1 MNQISWNDFEKVEL
15 RTGTI
20 IQVDDFPEAIKP
32 AYKITVDFGAEMG
45 IKKSSAQLTDLYSKE
60 ELLGKQIVGVV
71 NFPPKQIGPFVSEFL
86 ITGFIQ
92 DDKSVVLAVPE
103 RKVDNGIK
111 LA

>member
-45 IKKSSAQLTDLYSKE
+45 IRKSSAQLTDLYSKE
-60 ELLGKQIVGVV
+60 ELLGKQIIGIV
-71 NFPPKQIGPFVSEFL
+71 NFPPKKIGPFVSEFL

-103 RKVDNGIK
+103 RKVDNGLK